1 MRWKLGQNHRR
12 RPTSPK
18 EDVSYKIVISLSQK
32 EDKKTA
38 TTTSA
43 VHTWTAFRYSGR
55 SWARQLFDPTGA
67 LLATLTGALHRGCT
81 AAPTPKLLPARG
93 RVQGFM
99 EAYWTNF
106 LEEFNFCLPD
116 DGSWKNLHSVKFGCL
131 KRCLWWGVSVI
142 IVDKRNQK
150 LISCKTNL
158 KHKDTLTSSGS
169 FVLENPTTFYQTH
182 CCCTGC
188 FIQLTIFQQ
197 NEKSSGIFLLL
208 LKSVFGCI
216 SSVFT
221 QIYPVF
227 VSLLSFLLQHTFKI
241 TVIFCCC
248 CLVSKIRH
256 TCSWCSI
263 SLFSSSGN
271 IMHNSSVCIVRG
283 CTLSPNCLILKTI
296 WYGPVPVSQQ
306 YRISAEDLLLQYYA
320 SSNHMFL
327 CQRVHTS
334 TCPQG
339 YGLIRY
345 WCSLATKGGR
355 PPQMPQS
362 Q

>member
-1 MRWKLGQNHRR
+1 MLLFSASLYSRQHFEKVIWQNGALFVSSKKKVEGWKTINQFHNQNGDRSAHWRPQTVVCETPLEKPMLKDLNSHFIPSWWSCLRWSCSRWSCTRWKLGQNHRR

-18 EDVSYKIVISLSQK
+18 EDVSYQIVISLSQK

-43 VHTWTAFRYSGR
+43 VQTWTAFRYSGR

-227 VSLLSFLLQHTFKI
+227 VSLLSILLQHTLY
-241 TVIFCCC
+241 V
-248 CLVSKIRH
+248 VA
-256 TCSWCSI
+256 
-263 SLFSSSGN
+263 G
-271 IMHNSSVCIVRG
+271 
-283 CTLSPNCLILKTI
+283 
-296 WYGPVPVSQQ
+296 
-306 YRISAEDLLLQYYA
+306 
-320 SSNHMFL
+320 
-327 CQRVHTS
+327 
-334 TCPQG
+334 
-339 YGLIRY
+339 
-345 WCSLATKGGR
+345 
-355 PPQMPQS
+355 
-362 Q
+362 

>member
-1 MRWKLGQNHRR
+1 MRWKLGQNHQR

-18 EDVSYKIVISLSQK
+18 EDVFYKIVISLSQK

-43 VHTWTAFRYSGR
+43 VHTWTAFRYYGR

-208 LKSVFGCI
+208 LKSVFECI

-227 VSLLSFLLQHTFKI
+227 VSLLSILLQHTFKI
-241 TVIFCCC
+241 TVIFCCS

-256 TCSWCSI
+256 TCSHKV
-263 SLFSSSGN
+263 LMLHF
-271 IMHNSSVCIVRG
+271 
-283 CTLSPNCLILKTI
+283 LIFFFWK
-296 WYGPVPVSQQ
+296 
-306 YRISAEDLLLQYYA
+306 YYA
-320 SSNHMFL
+320 QFKRLH
-327 CQRVHTS
+327 CQRLYSITQLFDTENNMVWAR
-334 TCPQG
+334 TCESAVSDFCWGPPFAI
-339 YGLIRY
+339 LRLFK
-345 WCSLATKGGR
+345 SHVFVSKGTH
-355 PPQMPQS
+355 
-362 Q
+362 